1 MVSLDIKEQRGL
13 WGILGQMKLP
23 VLVLL
28 GLVLLSGCQGGSGG
42 LPSPTPTPTP
52 SPTPIP
58 KPVEVGYVTETPS
71 SFIFRPLNTGDDV
84 TVANLSQGLFHLWG
98 VVKVRNMD
106 PKDIT
111 LIFRISRP
119 GTNQTVFDNSPGELT
134 SLVSSDGAFVNFSPT
149 SPPTLLGLLCN
160 TPSECP
166 RKVNSL
172 LDQPVIL
179 RIEVKDSQGRTGA
192 DERQVVVRGS
202 PLPTP
207 SP

>member
-1 MVSLDIKEQRGL
+1 M
-13 WGILGQMKLP
+13 
-23 VLVLL
+23 LL
-28 GLVLLSGCQGGSGG
+28 GGCQGGSGAS
-42 LPSPTPTPTP
+42 PSPTAIPTPTPTP
-52 SPTPIP
+52 TPTP

-84 TVANLSQGLFHLWG
+84 TVTNLSQGLFHLWG
-98 VVKVRNMD
+98 VVKIRGMN
-106 PKDIT
+106 PKDVT
-111 LIFRISRP
+111 LIFRISRA

-134 SLVSSDGAFVNFSPT
+134 TLLPSDGAFVNFSPT

-160 TPSECP
+160 SPSECP
-166 RKVNSL
+166 QKVNSL

-179 RIEVKDSQGRTGA
+179 RIEVKDSEGRSGA

-202 PLPTP
+202 PLPIP